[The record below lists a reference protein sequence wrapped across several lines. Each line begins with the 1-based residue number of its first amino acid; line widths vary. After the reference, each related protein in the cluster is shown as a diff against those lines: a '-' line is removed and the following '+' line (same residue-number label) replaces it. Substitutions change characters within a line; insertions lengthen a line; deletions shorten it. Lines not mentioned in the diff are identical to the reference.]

1 MSQERQEGENLAPQV
16 RSEVTT
22 GAARLGAALL
32 NTSTDPLTQIP
43 ERGSGAEVGRR
54 RDIGTRAP
62 AAAPTE
68 GGTGRA

>member
-1 MSQERQEGENLAPQV
+1 MQEPNEGGEIQSPQD

-43 ERGSGAEVGRR
+43 EAPNRVLRSILGSLQYDRL
-54 RDIGTRAP
+54 
-62 AAAPTE
+62 
-68 GGTGRA
+68 